1 MTLAEIQSQLNSTTN
16 TLTALKKVD
25 NMTTQPTTQAT
36 PMTQEELSNLVEK
49 ATARNTR
56 MLTVKYLSPTNTKGS
71 RIKIIDRYFGK
82 SITLGYNYQYTSAL
96 RGAVEWLIKNGWD
109 VQAYNSEA
117 CKDEYVVVIGTWD
130 SEQQLNDK

>member
-1 MTLAEIQSQLNSTTN
+1 
-16 TLTALKKVD
+16 
-25 NMTTQPTTQAT
+25 MTTQSLTTQAT
-36 PMTQEELSNLVEK
+36 TMTEEIRNAVLD

-56 MLTVKYLSPTNTKGS
+56 MLTVKYLCPTNTKGS

-82 SITLGYNYQYTSAL
+82 SITLSYNYKYTSAL
-96 RGAVEWLIKNGWD
+96 RGAVHWLIEHGWD
-109 VQAYNSEA
+109 VQAFNSAA

>member
-1 MTLAEIQSQLNSTTN
+1 
-16 TLTALKKVD
+16 
-25 NMTTQPTTQAT
+25 MTTQSPTTQAT
-36 PMTQEELSNLVEK
+36 TMTTEEISNLVEQV
-49 ATARNTR
+49 TARNTR
-56 MLTVKYLSPTNTKGS
+56 MLTVKYLPPTNYKGS

-96 RGAVEWLIKNGWD
+96 RGAVHWLIQNGWD

-130 SEQQLNDK
+130 SEQQLNNK